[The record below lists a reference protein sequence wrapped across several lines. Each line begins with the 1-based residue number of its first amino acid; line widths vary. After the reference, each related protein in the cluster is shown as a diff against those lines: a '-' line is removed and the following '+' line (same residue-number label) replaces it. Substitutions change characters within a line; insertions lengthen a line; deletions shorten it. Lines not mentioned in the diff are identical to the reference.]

1 MQTNILLYT
10 DNLLTYTAANG
21 GLVENYCITLLQLL
35 RGSDFHFFNAY
46 NRNSYQTD
54 NEHKNNFY
62 FNPTECF
69 HVRKDSTV
77 EELALFISKY
87 RIKIIHIH
95 QCGADSLN
103 LFRKAAN
110 RSNCIIITTCH
121 SKPYS
126 LLLNYTFSYCLR
138 KMRQVSLKGKIL
150 LLKRLLMLNLKFRV
164 CIMLFFLLLIV

>member
-77 EELALFISKY
+77 EELALFISNVFSSSEL
-87 RIKIIHIH
+87 HI
-95 QCGADSLN
+95 
-103 LFRKAAN
+103 
-110 RSNCIIITTCH
+110 
-121 SKPYS
+121 
-126 LLLNYTFSYCLR
+126 
-138 KMRQVSLKGKIL
+138 
-150 LLKRLLMLNLKFRV
+150 
-164 CIMLFFLLLIV
+164 FLLFAKNETSFTQRENFIVEKIADAEFKP